1 MAASLTTNGSERR
14 RRPAPQSD
22 KGIAGLAGDVL
33 NDVAFLFQT
42 ELRLLRAE
50 IFEKFIVIGVSA
62 ALLGTGAILL
72 VVAVVLLLEAGIAGL
87 VACGFSWPI
96 ATLFVAGAILLVGAG
111 LIWVGINGLSIER
124 LKPSKTLDQLRKD
137 TSMW

>member
-1 MAASLTTNGSERR
+1 M
-14 RRPAPQSD
+14 
-22 KGIAGLAGDVL
+22 

-50 IFEKFIVIGVSA
+50 IFEKLILIGVSV
-62 ALLGTGAILL
+62 ALLGTGALLL
-72 VVAVVLLLEAGIAGL
+72 VTTVVLLVQAGIAGL

-96 ATLFVAGAILLVGAG
+96 ATFFVAGAVLLVGAG
-111 LIWVGINGLSIER
+111 LIWAGINGLNIER

>member
-1 MAASLTTNGSERR
+1 MAASSTTNNSERR

-33 NDVAFLFQT
+33 NDAAFLFQT

-50 IFEKFIVIGVSA
+50 IFEKFILIGVSA
-62 ALLGTGAILL
+62 ALLGTGALLL
-72 VVAVVLLLEAGIAGL
+72 VATVVLLLEAGIAGL

-111 LIWVGINGLSIER
+111 LIWVGINGLSIQR

>member
-1 MAASLTTNGSERR
+1 MAASSTTNNLERR

-22 KGIAGLAGDVL
+22 KGIAGLASDVL

-50 IFEKFIVIGVSA
+50 IFEKFILIGVSA
-62 ALLGTGAILL
+62 ALLGTGALL
-72 VVAVVLLLEAGIAGL
+72 LAATVVLLLQAGIAGL

-96 ATLFVAGAILLVGAG
+96 AALFVAGAILLVGAG
-111 LIWVGINGLSIER
+111 LIWAGINCLSIER

>member
-1 MAASLTTNGSERR
+1 MAASSTTNNSERR

-33 NDVAFLFQT
+33 NDVALLFQI

-50 IFEKFIVIGVSA
+50 IFEKFILIGVSA
-62 ALLGTGAILL
+62 ALLGTGALLL
-72 VVAVVLLLEAGIAGL
+72 VATFVLLLEAGIAGL
-87 VACGFSWPI
+87 VASGFSWPI

-111 LIWVGINGLSIER
+111 FIWVGINGLSMER

>member
-1 MAASLTTNGSERR
+1 MATSSTTNDSEKR

-50 IFEKFIVIGVSA
+50 IFEKFILIGVSA
-62 ALLGTGAILL
+62 ALLGTGALLL
-72 VVAVVLLLEAGIAGL
+72 VATVVLLLEAGIAGL